1 MPVPTTPDYA
11 PRPGVIRSFHPRRS
25 RMSATAA
32 DALDRLWDRRGFE
45 IDETTPR
52 EFDRLALFGRVAP
65 LVVEIGCGLGDA
77 TLAMAA
83 ADPARDY
90 LGVDVHT
97 PGLGALLAGAEASGV
112 TNVAAARGDGVE
124 LLRHGVTSGSLD
136 AIHVFFPDP
145 WPKARHHK
153 RRIIRPGIVALMSD
167 RLCPGGTLHTSTDWA
182 SYADQMLAVLSA
194 DPKLRNMFDGFA
206 PRPGGQPSGRPLT
219 KFESRG
225 IAAGRTIH
233 DCVFT
238 RIASA

>member
-1 MPVPTTPDYA
+1 
-11 PRPGVIRSFHPRRS
+11 
-25 RMSATAA
+25 MSATAA
-32 DALDRLWDRRGFE
+32 DALERLWDRRGFE

-52 EFDRLALFGRVAP
+52 EFDRLTIFGRVAP

-83 ADPARDY
+83 ADPTRDY

-97 PGLGALLAGAEASGV
+97 PGLGALLARAEASGV

-167 RLCPGGTLHTSTDWA
+167 RLSPGGTLHTSTDWA
-182 SYADQMLAVLSA
+182 PYADQMLAVLSA
-194 DPKLRNMFDGFA
+194 DPGLRNMFDGFA
-206 PRPGGQPSGRPLT
+206 PRSGGQPYGRPLT

-225 IAAGRTIH
+225 IAAGRTIR

-238 RIASA
+238 RITRA